1 MSVIV
6 SKSKNRESKAKP
18 YHTAR
23 TKAFSILILA
33 TSLLLTS
40 CGSSDTK
47 SVEDEV
53 SERLIESIE
62 PTDLTNNMADAS
74 LIGDNA
80 RSEGTTHGTTLSDL
94 PNIEEKTDKTVSSPT
109 ATARGT
115 TSKPATK
122 ATEKPQN
129 LNPFLGDTSTAT
141 DYNIKFKIETD
152 SGVAGIT
159 FGSNDGTRAEY
170 YLFAFDCTRDVPRLY
185 TSRRIDDAVYD
196 EEYTYLDFMYPEMQM
211 FTDVQHIIEIKV
223 SGNTATTYLDSY
235 KVCDTALKEAKPC
248 GQIGTWVMDGNYHE
262 YIDDL
267 FVAEGI
273 EGDGEW
279 IYSDDFSR
287 ASNLFYPDL
296 KTRSGKLYATTG
308 YYTAPS
314 KSPK

>member
-1 MSVIV
+1 MSVILL
-6 SKSKNRESKAKP
+6 KSKHRDEPAKP
-18 YHTAR
+18 YLPVR
-23 TKAFSILILA
+23 TRTICILMLA

-62 PTDLTNNMADAS
+62 PADMITDAADTTLS
-74 LIGDNA
+74 DDNA
-80 RSEGTTHGTTLSDL
+80 PANGKAYGTTLSDL
-94 PNIEEKTDKTVSSPT
+94 PSIDEKTDKTGSSPT

-115 TSKPATK
+115 TSKPGTK

-141 DYNIKFKIETD
+141 DFNIKFKIETD

-159 FGSNDGTRAEY
+159 FGSSDGTKAEY